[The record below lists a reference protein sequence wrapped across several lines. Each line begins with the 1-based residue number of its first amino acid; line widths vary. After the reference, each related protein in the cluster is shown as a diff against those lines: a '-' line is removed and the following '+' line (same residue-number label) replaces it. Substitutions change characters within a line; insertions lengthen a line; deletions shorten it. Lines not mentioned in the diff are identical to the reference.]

1 MFYLDHGFL
10 RRIRLLAA
18 MIGEQKMGHATLRL
32 FISASTN
39 TLAPFWLKVGT
50 QVLRPKCDVAAA
62 IPALAYKLC
71 GYCVEVIAI
80 KRALFCV
87 DKK

>member
-50 QVLRPKCDVAAA
+50 QVLRPECDVAAA
-62 IPALAYKLC
+62 NPARAYKRC
-71 GYCVEVIAI
+71 GCFVEVIAI
-80 KRALFCV
+80 ESVFFCV